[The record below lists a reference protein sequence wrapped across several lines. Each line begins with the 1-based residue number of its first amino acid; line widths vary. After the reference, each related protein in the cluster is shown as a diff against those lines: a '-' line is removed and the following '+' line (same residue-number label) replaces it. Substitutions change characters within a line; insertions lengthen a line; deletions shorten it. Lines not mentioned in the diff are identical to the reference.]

1 VGECTDQPNLKPI
14 VPKSSPHSGLITED
28 VRRCL
33 GYDGFFTRDNGA
45 ALTEAAGQQRRY
57 VLGHIFDGR
66 QLARIGL
73 RSAVCGLR
81 SAGEF
86 FGCFFCAGE
95 KWTSGTE
102 MAENQ
107 LR

>member
-1 VGECTDQPNLKPI
+1 MGECTDQPNLKPI

-57 VLGHIFDGR
+57 VHGHIFD
-66 QLARIGL
+66 
-73 RSAVCGLR
+73 
-81 SAGEF
+81 
-86 FGCFFCAGE
+86 
-95 KWTSGTE
+95 
-102 MAENQ
+102 
-107 LR
+107 